1 MPNIIPKITPRIID
15 LFKTYYL
22 NGIIKRAT
30 HSNTVVTQYIKQ
42 KELEGI
48 LRFIKAHMELR

>member
-1 MPNIIPKITPRIID
+1 MPNTIPKLNPRTID

-22 NGIIKRAT
+22 NRIINWVT
-30 HSNTVVTQYIKQ
+30 HPNTMVTQYIKQ